1 MVTGKYKEEFL
12 AESPPVPYSM
22 LLEGLKSGI
31 HLCYQKHHQI
41 PNQFILYFSPTDRK
55 LREKTENFLL
65 DELTRDIFYLLQN
78 ASMPSFKNNIT
89 LEIRT
94 DPQFNY
100 GRVRFEFLKDSE
112 IIFRF
117 EQEKNLSNPSVM
129 NEKSEEWNAVDI
141 LPLDNTMD
149 KSILV
154 VDDEPVLCAVLGR
167 MLSKMGY
174 NAVCAHDGVEAT
186 DIMGHMH
193 FDLVISDLR
202 MPRMDGWALMKY
214 VKKENP
220 DLPVILITG
229 YHSMHTRT
237 QATEH
242 SADGYISKPFSIDQ
256 IRIMLENVLEKKE
269 QPNRVN
275 TYAMK

>member
-22 LLEGLKSGI
+22 LLDGLKTGI
-31 HLCYQKHHQI
+31 QLCYQKHHHV
-41 PNQFILYFSPTDRK
+41 PDQFIVFLSPTDRK
-55 LREKTENFLL
+55 IREKTENFLL
-65 DELTRDIFYLLQN
+65 DELTRDIFYLLQSAN
-78 ASMPSFKNNIT
+78 MPSFKKNIT
-89 LEIRT
+89 LELRT
-94 DPQFNY
+94 DSQFNY
-100 GRVRFEFLKDSE
+100 GRVRFEFLKNNE
-112 IIFRF
+112 TIFRF
-117 EQEKNLSNPSVM
+117 EQEKNLNHSAIVNQKP
-129 NEKSEEWNAVDI
+129 EEWNAVDI
-141 LPLDNTMD
+141 LPLDTTVD

-186 DIMGHMH
+186 DIMAHMH

-202 MPRMDGWALMKY
+202 MPRMDGWALMKHI
-214 VKKENP
+214 KKETP

-237 QATEH
+237 QATDH
-242 SADGYISKPFSIDQ
+242 SADGYISKPFSIEQ
-256 IRIMLENVLEKKE
+256 IKMMLENILEKKE